1 MNNNST
7 SEPTGKRGLYYRN
20 TETYIYREEKLIIHR
35 TSELTGHQGATYNP
49 ITTDRGS
56 GMRGLKAGGSLL

>member
-20 TETYIYREEKLIIHR
+20 TETYIYREEELIIHR
-35 TSELTGHQGATYNP
+35 KSELTGRQRVTYNP
-49 ITTDRGS
+49 MTTGRGS
-56 GMRGLKAGGSLL
+56 GMRGLKAGGSLQ